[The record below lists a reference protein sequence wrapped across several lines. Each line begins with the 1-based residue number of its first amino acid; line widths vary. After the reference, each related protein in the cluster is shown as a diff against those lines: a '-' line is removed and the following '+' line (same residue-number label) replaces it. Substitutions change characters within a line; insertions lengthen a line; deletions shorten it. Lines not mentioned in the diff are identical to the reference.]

1 LHAKILRS
9 QRTLL
14 KQVPPTLWFLAALV
28 LALSFAFPIFFM
40 VVSSFKA
47 EHEVLATP
55 IHWLPRDFQGLRQ
68 YVRAFEIAPVGIY
81 FMNSTIVTVLDVI
94 FTVFFSALAGYGFAK
109 FAFPG
114 RRFLFYFVIST
125 MMVPFQLLVVP
136 LYVQMSAFGWNNTYL
151 GLIMPG
157 LLNAF
162 GVFMMRQFALSIPN
176 ELLDAARMDG
186 ASEFTIFRR
195 IVFPLLAPA
204 SASLSIIIFIWAWN
218 NFLWPLIIV
227 QDRELTVLAVGLTDF
242 SQPYQRQP
250 MWAAAMAVSTL
261 ATLPAAALFVF
272 FQRYFIAGMTTA
284 AVKG

>member
-1 LHAKILRS
+1 MSAGPAPHRRS
-9 QRTLL
+9 RRRSI
-14 KQVPPTLWFLAALV
+14 PPFLWFLAALV
-28 LALSFAFPIFFM
+28 LAASFSFPILFM

-47 EHEVLATP
+47 ESEVLATP
-55 IHWLPRDFQGLRQ
+55 VHWLPHDFQGLGQ
-68 YVRAFEIAPVGIY
+68 YVRAFEIAPVGRY
-81 FMNSTIVTVLDVI
+81 FLNSALVTVLDVV

-109 FAFPG
+109 FVFPG
-114 RRFLFYFVIST
+114 RRLLFYFVIST

-136 LYVQMSAFGWNNTYL
+136 LYVQVSAWGWNNTYL
-151 GLIMPG
+151 GLIVPG

-162 GVFMMRQFALSIPN
+162 GVFMMRQFALGIPD

-186 ASEFTIFRR
+186 ASEFTVFRR

-227 QDRELTVLAVGLTDF
+227 QDQALTVLSVGLTNF

-272 FQRYFIAGMTTA
+272 FQRYFIEGLTAA